1 MKLSLREAVR
11 PVEKISKPPSHGVYA
26 VPCKLTGMYDSNVY
40 FDPIRDHLVVAVFY
54 VRTRM
59 YVIQQTMSKIIEIC
73 CWH

>member
-26 VPCKLTGMYDSNVY
+26 VPCKLTGLHMYDSNVY
-40 FDPIRDHLVVAVFY
+40 FDTVRDHLAVAVFY

-59 YVIQQTMSKIIEIC
+59 
-73 CWH
+73 